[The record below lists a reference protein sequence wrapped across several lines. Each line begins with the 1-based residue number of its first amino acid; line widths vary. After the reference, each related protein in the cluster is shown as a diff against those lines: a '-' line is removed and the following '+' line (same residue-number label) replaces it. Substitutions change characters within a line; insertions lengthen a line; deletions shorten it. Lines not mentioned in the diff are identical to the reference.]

1 MLDKNLLLQ
10 VLSNVKST
18 VVLQAVVA
26 TLSGDNVR
34 FATTI
39 MGKEFLCINYTPIA
53 PLDASIKENLLQL
66 KDTLA
71 LLNHHK
77 S

>member
-26 TLSGDNVR
+26 TLSGDYVSFN
-34 FATTI
+34 TTS
-39 MGKEFLCINYTPIA
+39 MGKELLCINYEPIA
-53 PLDASIKENLLQL
+53 SLDASIKENLLQL

-71 LLNHHK
+71 LLKTN
-77 S
+77 SI